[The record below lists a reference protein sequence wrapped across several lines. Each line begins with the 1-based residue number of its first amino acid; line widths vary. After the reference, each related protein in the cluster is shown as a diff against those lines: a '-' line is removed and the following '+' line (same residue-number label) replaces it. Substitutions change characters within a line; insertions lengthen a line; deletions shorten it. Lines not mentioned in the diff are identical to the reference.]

1 MKTYPIGLVP
11 GPVSVPKDIREVY
24 TVDFGSA
31 DLEDDFFELYRKA
44 ADLMKNILSTK
55 GDAVIM

>member
-24 TVDFGSA
+24 AVHFG
-31 DLEDDFFELYRKA
+31 KA
-44 ADLMKNILSTK
+44 LDVLQEILNN
-55 GDAVIM
+55 